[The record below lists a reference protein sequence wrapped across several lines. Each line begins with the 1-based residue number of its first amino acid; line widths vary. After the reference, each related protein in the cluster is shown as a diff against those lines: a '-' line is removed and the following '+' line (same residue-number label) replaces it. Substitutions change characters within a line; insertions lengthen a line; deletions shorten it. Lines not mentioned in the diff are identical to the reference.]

1 MDRDAYTRIDRMRRK
16 GNCVETF
23 TETGTDGNTLAGR
36 RWDPTGDVRAVLVI
50 VHGMGEHSLRYAET
64 AEFFA
69 DNGFVVYAYD
79 HRGHGL
85 SKLDGREHGDLGEN
99 GWASLV
105 NEIGIIVDHAVREH
119 PDLPL
124 VILGHSMGSFATQ
137 QYLLSNSDVPDAV
150 ILSGTAALDG
160 LEPAL
165 DLDEGVDLSAFN
177 APFAPARTDFDWL
190 SRDEAEVDKYV
201 ADEMC
206 GFGID
211 AASGKAMFIDARPLG
226 DVAVVGE
233 MRSELPILVA
243 VGEHDPVNGQ
253 LALANLLLAHYAAGG
268 LTDVTLQSYPE
279 ARHEILNETNR
290 AQVRADL
297 LEWTQER
304 LAKS

>member
-1 MDRDAYTRIDRMRRK
+1 M
-16 GNCVETF
+16 ETF
-23 TETGTDGNTLAGR
+23 TETGIDGNTLAGR
-36 RWDPTGDVRAVLVI
+36 RWDPTGDARAVLVL
-50 VHGMGEHSLRYAET
+50 VHGMGEHSLRYAAT

-69 DNGFVVYAYD
+69 DKGFVVYAYD

-85 SKLDGREHGDLGEN
+85 SKLDGRELGDLGEN
-99 GWASLV
+99 GWTALV
-105 NEIGIIVDHAVREH
+105 GEIGVVVDHAVREH

-124 VILGHSMGSFATQ
+124 AILGHSMGSFATQ
-137 QYLLSNSDVPDAV
+137 QYLLTNSDVPDAV

-165 DLDEGVDLSAFN
+165 DLDAGVDLSAFN
-177 APFAPARTDFDWL
+177 APFEPARTGFEWL

-201 ADEMC
+201 ADEFC

-211 AASGKAMFIDARPLG
+211 AASGKAMFVGARPLA
-226 DVAVVGE
+226 DASAVGA

-253 LALANLLLAHYAAGG
+253 LALANLLLAHFAAGG

-290 AQVRADL
+290 EEVRDDL
-297 LEWTQER
+297 LEWVD
-304 LAKS
+304 AKLSKA